1 MSGNK
6 GSAPGTVYLVGA
18 GPGDPGLITVK
29 GLRLLESADVVVCD
43 RLVDDRLVARARG
56 GAEVFHVGKRPGRK
70 GITQDEINAVLVEKA
85 SEGKDV
91 VRLKGGDPFIF
102 GRGGEEAEALAEAGV
117 PFEVVP
123 GVTSA
128 IAAPAYAG
136 IPLTQRGI
144 ASSVTIATGSEA
156 PDKENHDVAW
166 GKLAEVGG
174 TLVVLMGF
182 ESLGRI
188 VAALRT
194 NGRPP
199 GTPAALVQWGT
210 EPYQRTVSGT
220 LADIEQKAAAA
231 GLAPPI
237 VLVVGEVIGLRDR
250 LRWFDNRPLSG
261 KRVLVTR
268 TRAQAG
274 VLSEVLALA
283 GAHPIEVPTI
293 ELRPLVDHRELDRA
307 LSAMAD
313 HDWVVFASTN
323 AVDAVW
329 DRLAELGRDARAF
342 HGTRVAAVGPETK
355 SALKARGIVPDFVPE
370 RFVSEEIVAGL
381 GRLGMNGNRVL
392 LPRSDIGREALPA
405 GLARLG
411 ADVTQVAAYRNV
423 APVGLAEHLDRILED
438 GVDVATFTSSS
449 TVKNLTAQL
458 TGGPA
463 SLAETK
469 IACIGPI
476 TAAAARDAGLT
487 VDIEAS
493 EYTIEGL
500 VAAVTDHYSKEDSV
514 DG

>member
-1 MSGNK
+1 MTDRNQHG
-6 GSAPGTVYLVGA
+6 AVYLVGA

-43 RLVDDRLVARARG
+43 RLVDERLVSQARG
-56 GAEVFHVGKRPGRK
+56 GAEVVRVGKRPGRE
-70 GITQDEINAVLVEKA
+70 GITQDAINAILIEKA
-85 SEGKDV
+85 KEGKSV

-102 GRGGEEAEALAEAGV
+102 GRGGEEAEALAQAGV

-136 IPLTQRGI
+136 IPLTQRGY

-156 PDKENHDVAW
+156 PDKPGSDVAW
-166 GKLAEVGG
+166 DKVAPAGG

-182 ESLGRI
+182 DSLGPI
-188 VAALRT
+188 VAALR
-194 NGRPP
+194 NGGRAPE
-199 GTPAALVQWGT
+199 TPVALVHWGT
-210 EPYQRTVSGT
+210 EPYQRTVVGT
-220 LADIEQKAAAA
+220 LADIDRQAKAA
-231 GLAPPI
+231 GIAPP
-237 VLVVGEVIGLRDR
+237 VVVVVGEVVRLRDK

-274 VLSEVLALA
+274 TLSELLTAA
-283 GAHPIEVPTI
+283 GAHAIEVPTI
-293 ELRPLVDHRELDRA
+293 EVRPLEDYRELDGTLA
-307 LSAMAD
+307 AMAD
-313 HDWVVFASTN
+313 YDWVVFASTN
-323 AVDAVW
+323 AVEAVW
-329 DRLAELGRDARAF
+329 DRMVELGKDARAF
-342 HGTRVAAVGPETK
+342 HGTSVAAVGPRTDA
-355 SALKARGIVPDFVPE
+355 ALRERGIVPDFVPE
-370 RFVSEEIVAGL
+370 RFVSEEIVDGL
-381 GRLGMNGNRVL
+381 GRMGMTGKTVL

-411 ADVTQVAAYRNV
+411 ADVIQVAAYRNV
-423 APVGLAEHLDRILED
+423 APDGLAERLDRVLDD

-449 TVKNLTAQL
+449 TVRNLTAML
-458 TGGPA
+458 KGGA
-463 SLAETK
+463 ARLENTM

-476 TAAAARDAGLT
+476 TAAAARDVGLT
-487 VDIEAS
+487 VGIEAS

-500 VAAVTDHYSKEDSV
+500 VAAVADYYASEVSV